1 MVSFT
6 TLACAISMAL
16 FASAAPTVMEA
27 RGTPPPTSSVLDFT
41 LFKSTDAGQE
51 NQCRDNVADAHV
63 PPAEMGVCHKSPTF
77 YTAKIYSQGW
87 GYTCKRLFFPLKILL

>member
-6 TLACAISMAL
+6 TLASAISMAL

-27 RGTPPPTSSVLDFT
+27 RDSPPPTSTVLTFT

-51 NQCRDNVADAHV
+51 HQCWNNVANGYV
-63 PPAEMGVCHKSPTF
+63 PPAEIGICHKSPTF
-77 YTAKIYSQGW
+77 YTAKIDFESL
-87 GYTCKRLFFPLKILL
+87 GYNCKRMFFPLKILL